1 MATGQVSQLDYAAAL
16 GGRLSVPV
24 VAWNTPLDLA
34 DAAHEPATEI
44 GLPARLAGRP
54 CRVLA
59 ATDAGPAFL
68 ATQVAV
74 LRAQG
79 VEVLLAPRMLIDAAL
94 EARARPERIEQAALG
109 LLRRQPASSAGAPV
123 ATWQQMAG
131 VGLAGLLI
139 GGFAVLPDATLLALT
154 ALVALPFLCVTALRL
169 VALRQAL
176 ASPASKVR
184 AGSVRAE
191 RVPDR
196 LLPVYT
202 VLVPVFREANVLPGL
217 IRSLRALD
225 YPAAKLEIFIVLEE
239 SDVET
244 QAAVLSQALPGNFR
258 SLIVPEGGPQ
268 TKPKALNYALQLARG
283 DFVVVYDAEDRPQP
297 GQLRRAWDVFRRAP
311 PGLAC
316 LQAQLNI
323 YNPRQSWFTKQFTI
337 EYSVLFDA
345 ILPALEKLR
354 LPVPLG
360 GTSNHFPRGARGR
373 GARARACRDRSR
385 RDRATAGNAS
395 LGSREAE
402 AAPRERAARASCR
415 FARVRC
421 PKRAEQPASRD
432 STRAIPFPQQSQ
444 SRVGDSQIT
453 PRVGCCGQSP
463 VITCN
468 YSCGHGLAFAADL

>member
-1 MATGQVSQLDYAAAL
+1 
-16 GGRLSVPV
+16 
-24 VAWNTPLDLA
+24 
-34 DAAHEPATEI
+34 
-44 GLPARLAGRP
+44 
-54 CRVLA
+54 
-59 ATDAGPAFL
+59 
-68 ATQVAV
+68 
-74 LRAQG
+74 
-79 VEVLLAPRMLIDAAL
+79 
-94 EARARPERIEQAALG
+94 
-109 LLRRQPASSAGAPV
+109 
-123 ATWQQMAG
+123 MAG

-268 TKPKALNYALQLARG
+268 TKPKALNYALQFARG

-360 GTSNHFPRGARGR
+360 GTSNHFPRATLLEIGAWDPFNVTEDADLGVRIAGSATRRACWPRPRGR
-373 GARARACRDRSR
+373 K
-385 RDRATAGNAS
+385 
-395 LGSREAE
+395 
-402 AAPRERAARASCR
+402 PRPCSAY
-415 FARVRC
+415 
-421 PKRAEQPASRD
+421 
-432 STRAIPFPQQSQ
+432 
-444 SRVGDSQIT
+444 G
-453 PRVGCCGQSP
+453 
-463 VITCN
+463 
-468 YSCGHGLAFAADL
+468 